1 LGSNLNHSSEP
12 CNYLEGLVGITR
24 WIEAK
29 NSLGMQLSLEKSKF
43 HSFIPLITEK
53 VNVKTG
59 NLQHAQAKA
68 AFEIMSQT
76 KLVK

>member
-1 LGSNLNHSSEP
+1 
-12 CNYLEGLVGITR
+12 
-24 WIEAK
+24 
-29 NSLGMQLSLEKSKF
+29 MQLSLEKSKF

-53 VNVKTG
+53 VYVKTG
-59 NLQHAQAKA
+59 NLQHALAKA

>member
-1 LGSNLNHSSEP
+1 
-12 CNYLEGLVGITR
+12 LVGITR

-29 NSLGMQLSLEKSKF
+29 NSSGMQLSLEKSKF

-53 VNVKTG
+53 VYVKTG
-59 NLQHAQAKA
+59 NLQHALAKA